1 MSEKWVSVYHDMP
14 PMIRLYCGVTS
25 GYQSEVVRVKTLD
38 GKEYDAGLQLY
49 GNNIRGWN
57 SEWWKNGMLSDRA
70 KIENVICWQS
80 IEPQEGD
87 YFPQTFEEAIKTY
100 EDEEEREKERKKK
113 NPTQQEVG

>member
-1 MSEKWVSVYHDMP
+1 MSEKWVSIYHEMP

-38 GKEYDAGLQLY
+38 GIEYHAALQLY

-57 SEWWKNGMLSDRA
+57 SEWWKNGMLSDRT

-80 IEPQEGD
+80 IELQESD
-87 YFPQTFEEAIKTY
+87 YFPQTFEETIKTH
-100 EDEEEREKERKKK
+100 EDEERRWKEYEANKSNQMDK
-113 NPTQQEVG
+113 